1 MDNLDDE
8 IGNESDNILMT
19 SSFPI
24 DDYVMNHE
32 GAWSKIIVTL
42 RMTMTRDDEK
52 DEDKDAGKK
61 PFREEDAGNES
72 GKVSKSEERRKWSQL
87 SCEVPETQNRK

>member
-61 PFREEDAGNES
+61 PFREED
-72 GKVSKSEERRKWSQL
+72 VSKSEERR
-87 SCEVPETQNRK
+87 SCEVPETQN